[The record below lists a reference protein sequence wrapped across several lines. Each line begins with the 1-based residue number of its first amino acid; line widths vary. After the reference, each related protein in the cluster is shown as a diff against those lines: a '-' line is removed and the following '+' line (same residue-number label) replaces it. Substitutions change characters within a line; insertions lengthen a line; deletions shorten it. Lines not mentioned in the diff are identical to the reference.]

1 MSVTNREAEQWNR
14 VAHAAAMRRLTEARQ
29 AEIARLLAA
38 PPTPLPITGAERSIP
53 LLSVQRQEK
62 LF

>member
-14 VAHAAAMRRLTEARQ
+14 VAHAAAMRRLAEARQ

-38 PPTPLPITGAERSIP
+38 PPTPLPITGAERAMP
-53 LLSVQRQEK
+53 LPVIQEQRR

>member
-1 MSVTNREAEQWNR
+1 MAVTNREAEQWNR

-38 PPTPLPITGAERSIP
+38 PPVPLSITGAERWTP
-53 LLSVQRQEK
+53 LPVIQEQWR

>member
-1 MSVTNREAEQWNR
+1 MGVTNREAEQWNR
-14 VAHAAAMRRLTEARQ
+14 AAQAAARLRLTEARR

-38 PPTPLPITGAERSIP
+38 PPMPLSLTGNERSTSLPVIQE
-53 LLSVQRQEK
+53 QRR